1 MYWADTLTR
10 DFLKLLKKPMFVELS
25 AEISRP
31 IETKALLRTVAYLSK
46 YNLEAI
52 LLLVHDAERAKAIC
66 KTAINDTNYRKW
78 LDEFGFDDMKKIL
91 EKWENIY
98 GQ

>member
-1 MYWADTLTR
+1 MYWVDTLTR
-10 DFLKLLKKPMFVELS
+10 DFLKILKKPMFIELS

-31 IETKALLRTVAYLSK
+31 VETKALLRTVAYLSN

-52 LLLVHDAERAKAIC
+52 LLLVHDAQRAKDIC
-66 KTAINDTNYRKW
+66 KTAISDTNYRKW
-78 LDEFGFDDMKKIL
+78 LDEFGFDNMNKII
-91 EKWENIY
+91 EKWETIY